1 MLVIRADLV
10 DAMVAHAR
18 ADHPDEACGVIAG
31 PEGSDRPERFIAM
44 LNAERSPTFY
54 RFDSGEQLKVWR
66 AMDDADE
73 VPVVIYHS
81 HTATEAYPSRTDI
94 SYASEPDAHYVLVST
109 RDPDEHEL
117 RSYRIVDGV
126 VTEEPVK
133 IVRAGTRRRLQERPP
148 MPVTVSIP
156 TILRTHTG
164 GEKRV
169 TRRGDTLQAVISDLE
184 SNYSGISERLVD
196 NGKLHRFVN
205 IYVNDEDVRFSGGLD
220 TEISDGDSVT
230 ILPAV
235 AGGGEELPGH
245 GPLRLAAAGAG
256 RHAAGGAARLSPRWG
271 EPHVRLWAKLED
283 RNPTGS
289 IKDRP
294 ALRMIEEAEAEGM
307 LAPAARSWSRPV
319 GNTGISLAMAASSRA
334 TG

>member
-10 DAMVAHAR
+10 DAIVAHAR

-31 PEGSDRPERFIAM
+31 PEGSDRPERHVAM

-66 AMDDADE
+66 ALEEAGDAPI
-73 VPVVIYHS
+73 VLYHS

-109 RDPDEHEL
+109 RHPDEYEL

-133 IVRAGTRRRLQERPP
+133 IVEQYQNEPRRPP
-148 MPVTVSIP
+148 MSVSVSIP

-169 TRRGDTLQAVISDLE
+169 TATGDTLQAVITDLE
-184 SNYSGISERLVD
+184 ANYSGITERLID

-205 IYVNDEDVRFSGGLD
+205 IYVNDEDVRFSGGLA

-235 AGGGEELPGH
+235 AGG
-245 GPLRLAAAGAG
+245 
-256 RHAAGGAARLSPRWG
+256 
-271 EPHVRLWAKLED
+271 
-283 RNPTGS
+283 
-289 IKDRP
+289 
-294 ALRMIEEAEAEGM
+294 
-307 LAPAARSWSRPV
+307 
-319 GNTGISLAMAASSRA
+319 
-334 TG
+334 